1 MGEYVVATFRK
12 TLGNPEGFLFYTK
25 SNLSFIISGCVLLLS
40 LQLLDMK
47 SLHSKTLCLLLACSL
62 VISCQQ
68 DQSSNNQVNPNLDSL
83 QTKPEATIG
92 RTDSTYQVINIGG
105 ANWMT
110 GDLQVS
116 QFLNG
121 DSIPEART
129 DSAWKHY
136 AKTKKPCRRNIGF
149 TTVYNGYA
157 IMDPRGLLPSGFVL
171 PEFYDFQLLV
181 RAAGEKGWTALASY
195 TWKEQEWSNE
205 DMGLKKTKMK
215 GKNELFFNAREGGYV
230 YENGV
235 VASGQCSYWWT
246 SEHGS
251 FSIGHCTE
259 AYNGG
264 VEPIYD
270 MGWGMAVRAKRVN
283 V

>member
-1 MGEYVVATFRK
+1 MKKFLSQSASMILVCVA
-12 TLGNPEGFLFYTK
+12 LF
-25 SNLSFIISGCVLLLS
+25 
-40 LQLLDMK
+40 
-47 SLHSKTLCLLLACSL
+47 
-62 VISCQQ
+62 SCQQ
-68 DQSSNNQVNPNLDSL
+68 DQTTSKSSVSTNDTL
-83 QTKPEATIG
+83 QAKPEPAAK
-92 RTDSTYQVINIGG
+92 RLDSTYQAINIGG
-105 ANWMT
+105 TDWMNA
-110 GDLQVS
+110 DLQVS

-129 DSAWKHY
+129 DSAWKHF
-136 AKTKKPCRRNIGF
+136 AKTKKPCRRNIGY

-157 IMDPRGLLPSGFVL
+157 IMDGRGLLPSGFVL

-181 RAAGEKGWTALASY
+181 RTAGEKGWTALASY

-235 VASGQCSYWWT
+235 IASGQCSYWWT

-264 VEPIYD
+264 IEPIYD
-270 MGWGMAVRAKRVN
+270 MGWGMAVRGKRMKV
-283 V
+283 